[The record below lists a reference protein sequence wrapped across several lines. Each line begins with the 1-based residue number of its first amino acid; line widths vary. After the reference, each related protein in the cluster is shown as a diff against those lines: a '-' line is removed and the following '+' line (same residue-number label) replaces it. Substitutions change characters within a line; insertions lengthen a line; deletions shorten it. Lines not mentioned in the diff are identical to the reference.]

1 MEKLEWI
8 LISCLLVHLFN
19 KPCIS
24 GNCSKHIRNF
34 FYEFCRN
41 IVWLRSFSRVQFFN
55 LSIMVLVISLK
66 LKLDFIFSICLL
78 MALILEWCL
87 YFCITDVTKFASI
100 RFIYV
105 LFCVLIPK
113 FETIS
118 TKNSSKVVARFSSD
132 VIIVNFPIRGI
143 VLQVLTLFLEIGC
156 TVF

>member
-1 MEKLEWI
+1 MSFVG
-8 LISCLLVHLFN
+8 ISCDCEVFLGF
-19 KPCIS
+19 
-24 GNCSKHIRNF
+24 
-34 FYEFCRN
+34 
-41 IVWLRSFSRVQFFN
+41 SFLIY

-78 MALILEWCL
+78 MALILGWCL
-87 YFCITDVTKFASI
+87 YFCITDVTK
-100 RFIYV
+100 YV

-118 TKNSSKVVARFSSD
+118 TKNSSKVIARFSSD

>member
-1 MEKLEWI
+1 MSFVG
-8 LISCLLVHLFN
+8 ISCDCEVFLGF
-19 KPCIS
+19 
-24 GNCSKHIRNF
+24 
-34 FYEFCRN
+34 
-41 IVWLRSFSRVQFFN
+41 SFLIY

-66 LKLDFIFSICLL
+66 LNLDFIFSICLL
-78 MALILEWCL
+78 MALILGWCL

-118 TKNSSKVVARFSSD
+118 TKNSSKVIARFSSD